1 MKNIDLITKALEY
14 ATEKHNQPSECQ
26 RYGNKPY
33 DFHLKMVVDFII
45 KYKYLLPDDVHE
57 DVISAGYLHDTVED
71 TDTTPKNLK
80 YLFNDRIA
88 QIVYRV
94 SNERGWSKKEELFK
108 TLPKIWECE
117 LSTYVKMCDRMAN
130 GTNSKNGKSDKSK
143 RMFKRYTEE
152 YPIFRYA
159 LKVTGVYDEMWVELD
174 KIFNWE

>member
-1 MKNIDLITKALEY
+1 MSNLIKKAKKY
-14 ATEKHNQPSECQ
+14 AIEKHNHPSESQ
-26 RYGNKPY
+26 RYGSAPY
-33 DFHLKMVVDFII
+33 SKHLEMVLII
-45 KYKYLLPDDVHE
+45 IEKYKYLLNDEYHE
-57 DVISAGYLHDTVED
+57 DVICSSWLHDTVED

-117 LSTYVKMCDRMAN
+117 LSTYIKMCDRMAN